1 MWKFSM
7 CRDNATL
14 ITVYRHILK
23 KTIRLTLMVRKI
35 LLSLIALL
43 GGGILLSL
51 AQSKQISGTVTG
63 PDGKPVAG
71 ATVMV
76 DGSHV
81 GTTSNGDGSFTITAP
96 GNGSLVV
103 SFIGYETQK
112 VAIGGKTRINISL
125 KEDAQAIDDVIVVAF
140 GTAKKDAFTG
150 AAKVIKSDDLI
161 KTQSSNVGDALV
173 GKIAGVQFSSASG
186 RPGSGQKIYVRGYGS
201 MNAKNDPLW
210 VVDGVPYEGDINN
223 INAADIESIS
233 VLKDAASNALYG
245 SRGANG
251 VIMVTTKRAKAGEA
265 TVTFDGKWGINTRAL
280 QTYDIVEDAGEYYE
294 MHYKSLYNYYTLD
307 QKYTPLAANIAA
319 NKLLTSNDPGGLG
332 YNVFTVPDG
341 QNLIGENGRLNPRAK
356 QGRLVTDAKGQ
367 QFYLQP
373 DNWLDEIY
381 KSSSF
386 RQEYNVSVSGATDR
400 ANFFASLGYLDNTGI
415 VDGSSN
421 ERYTARLRADYQA
434 KKWLKVGGNMSYTHF
449 VWNNGNQTNDDGDG
463 QGEGNADGGN
473 AFATAIRMAPI
484 YPVYMRDGNG
494 NIMIDEYGFKMYDTG
509 DGRNGGALRTNGG
522 KSNDLQ
528 DIQLNKYINEGNAF
542 MANGFADFSLYKGL
556 KLTLNGSVSL
566 DETRGT
572 QVSNPY
578 YGQFA
583 ESGGAVFKSHSREI
597 AYNMQ
602 QFLTYT
608 NTFADVHN
616 LDLLFGHEM
625 YNRKSYGLYGSKTM
639 MFSPDNTELSGAVVD
654 SSRSGSSVLEYN
666 NEGYFFRGQYDY
678 DNRIYFSGSYRRDA
692 SSRFHPDH
700 RWGNFWSLGAAWI
713 INRESWFNAS
723 WVNML
728 KVKASYGSQGNDNL
742 GSKAESYYRYT
753 DYREIL
759 SSGDGVTS
767 VLYQKGNP
775 DITWE
780 TNANLNVGVEFGLW
794 DNRLSGS
801 IDVFNRKTT
810 DMLFELAT
818 PIESGY
824 TTIFTNIGDMVNRG
838 LEIEL
843 NADLIRTKNLVWD
856 FSLNMTHY
864 KNKVTHLPEQ
874 FKNNTTADGKHVGR
888 WQDTKFLTEGE
899 SVFSFYVPTY
909 AGVDPE
915 TGKSLW
921 YTYKTDDAGN
931 KERIKTSD
939 YSVASQEGREM
950 HGDALPDVYG
960 GFGTS
965 LRFYGVDFSIGFTY
979 QLGGQVLDQ
988 GYRFYMNSPAGTS
1001 TGNNYHHDLLNSWT
1015 PENSGSNIPRFAYND
1030 SNQADV
1036 SDRFLTSASYLN
1048 IQNITLGYTLPKRIT
1063 RKFLVENLRI
1073 YLACDNVWYWSKRQG
1088 LDPRQSINGITNP
1101 YYYAPIRTFSGGV
1114 TVTF

>member
-1 MWKFSM
+1 
-7 CRDNATL
+7 
-14 ITVYRHILK
+14 
-23 KTIRLTLMVRKI
+23 MVRKI

-449 VWNNGNQTNDDGDG
+449 VWNNGNQTNDDGEG

-625 YNRKSYGLYGSKTM
+625 YNRKSYSLYGSKTM

-1030 SNQADV
+1030 SNQAAV

>member
-1 MWKFSM
+1 
-7 CRDNATL
+7 
-14 ITVYRHILK
+14 
-23 KTIRLTLMVRKI
+23 MVRKI

-125 KEDAQAIDDVIVVAF
+125 KEDTQAIDDVIVVAF

-449 VWNNGNQTNDDGDG
+449 VWNNGNKTNDDGDG

-572 QVSNPY
+572 EVSNPY

-742 GSKAESYYRYT
+742 GSRAESYYRYT

-888 WQDTKFLTEGE
+888 WQSTKFLTEGE

-988 GYRFYMNSPAGTS
+988 GYMFYMNSPAGTS

-1030 SNQADV
+1030 SNQAAV

-1088 LDPRQSINGITNP
+1088 LDPRQAINGNTNP

>member
-1 MWKFSM
+1 
-7 CRDNATL
+7 
-14 ITVYRHILK
+14 
-23 KTIRLTLMVRKI
+23 MVRKI

-449 VWNNGNQTNDDGDG
+449 VWNNGNKTNDDGDG

-509 DGRNGGALRTNGG
+509 DGRNGGALRTNCG

-1030 SNQADV
+1030 SNQAAV

>member
-1 MWKFSM
+1 
-7 CRDNATL
+7 
-14 ITVYRHILK
+14 
-23 KTIRLTLMVRKI
+23 
-35 LLSLIALL
+35 
-43 GGGILLSL
+43 
-51 AQSKQISGTVTG
+51 
-63 PDGKPVAG
+63 
-71 ATVMV
+71 
-76 DGSHV
+76 
-81 GTTSNGDGSFTITAP
+81 
-96 GNGSLVV
+96 
-103 SFIGYETQK
+103 
-112 VAIGGKTRINISL
+112 
-125 KEDAQAIDDVIVVAF
+125 
-140 GTAKKDAFTG
+140 
-150 AAKVIKSDDLI
+150 
-161 KTQSSNVGDALV
+161 
-173 GKIAGVQFSSASG
+173 
-186 RPGSGQKIYVRGYGS
+186 
-201 MNAKNDPLW
+201 
-210 VVDGVPYEGDINN
+210 
-223 INAADIESIS
+223 
-233 VLKDAASNALYG
+233 
-245 SRGANG
+245 
-251 VIMVTTKRAKAGEA
+251 
-265 TVTFDGKWGINTRAL
+265 
-280 QTYDIVEDAGEYYE
+280 
-294 MHYKSLYNYYTLD
+294 
-307 QKYTPLAANIAA
+307 
-319 NKLLTSNDPGGLG
+319 
-332 YNVFTVPDG
+332 
-341 QNLIGENGRLNPRAK
+341 
-356 QGRLVTDAKGQ
+356 
-367 QFYLQP
+367 
-373 DNWLDEIY
+373 
-381 KSSSF
+381 
-386 RQEYNVSVSGATDR
+386 
-400 ANFFASLGYLDNTGI
+400 
-415 VDGSSN
+415 
-421 ERYTARLRADYQA
+421 
-434 KKWLKVGGNMSYTHF
+434 
-449 VWNNGNQTNDDGDG
+449 
-463 QGEGNADGGN
+463 
-473 AFATAIRMAPI
+473 
-484 YPVYMRDGNG
+484 
-494 NIMIDEYGFKMYDTG
+494 
-509 DGRNGGALRTNGG
+509 
-522 KSNDLQ
+522 
-528 DIQLNKYINEGNAF
+528 
-542 MANGFADFSLYKGL
+542 
-556 KLTLNGSVSL
+556 
-566 DETRGT
+566 
-572 QVSNPY
+572 
-578 YGQFA
+578 
-583 ESGGAVFKSHSREI
+583 
-597 AYNMQ
+597 MQ
-602 QFLTYT
+602 QLLTYT

-625 YNRKSYGLYGSKTM
+625 YNRKSYGLYGSKNM
-639 MFSPDNTELSGAVVD
+639 MFSPDHTELSGAVVD

-888 WQDTKFLTEGE
+888 WQSTKFLTEGE

>member
-1 MWKFSM
+1 
-7 CRDNATL
+7 
-14 ITVYRHILK
+14 
-23 KTIRLTLMVRKI
+23 MVRKI

-125 KEDAQAIDDVIVVAF
+125 KEDTQAIDDVIVVAF

-522 KSNDLQ
+522 KNNDLQ

-1030 SNQADV
+1030 SDQAAI

-1088 LDPRQSINGITNP
+1088 LDPRQAINGITNP